1 MDETYVEQQGMMGI
15 LCCRH
20 STIFYMS
27 QVQDGKIYD
36 KINIGS
42 NDDKPESSESYI
54 ITQSHLLP
62 HSVYPVP
69 CSTAA
74 KLKI

>member
-1 MDETYVEQQGMMGI
+1 MNGTYIELQGMMG
-15 LCCRH
+15 LLYCPH

-27 QVQDGKIYD
+27 QVQDGKIYNN
-36 KINIGS
+36 INTGS
-42 NDDKPESSESYI
+42 NEDKPESSESYI

-62 HSVYPVP
+62 HSVYPAS

-74 KLKI
+74 KL